1 MSNMQSK
8 DVQGPSAVYLHIPFC
23 KHKCFYCDFNTYV
36 LKGQPV
42 ADYLDALEREVEL
55 TVSQVPPE
63 QIETIF
69 VGGGTPTALTP
80 EQMVRLLS
88 IVQTY
93 FPAQSA
99 GIEFTM
105 EANPGT
111 TDDEKLHAMKEG
123 GVNRVSFGVQSFNND
138 LLKTIGRIHQTDEI
152 YRSIELAKRLKF
164 NSLSIDLMFGLPNQT
179 LQDVDH
185 SLSAA
190 LALDLQHYSIYG
202 LIIEEKTPFHALYVN
217 NKLPIPDQDVE
228 LEMFQL
234 IMDRL
239 QEAGYEHYEI
249 SNFAKRGFHGK
260 HNEKYWR
267 NESYYGFGAGA
278 HGYMNGV
285 RHVNVNGVQDYINA
299 TQHRL
304 PNSERHVV
312 SVQEAMQDFMMVGLR
327 MLNGVSRARFRE
339 LYGRELEDVFGEA
352 LKELLD
358 KQLIEHHVDD
368 YRLTGQGIL
377 FGNDVFGA
385 FV

>member
-1 MSNMQSK
+1 MSSSDTK
-8 DVQGPSAVYLHIPFC
+8 DVQVPSAVYIHIPFC

-42 ADYLDALEREVEL
+42 DDYLVALEREIEQ
-55 TVSQVPPE
+55 TVRQVPPE

-80 EQMVRLLS
+80 KQMSRLLS

-93 FPAQSA
+93 FPQQSA
-99 GIEFTM
+99 ALEFTM

-123 GVNRVSFGVQSFNND
+123 GVNRVSFGVQSFNNA

-152 YRSIELAKRLKF
+152 YRSIELAKQLNF

-179 LQDVDH
+179 LQDVED

-190 LALDLQHYSIYG
+190 LTLELQHYSIYG
-202 LIIEEKTPFHALYVN
+202 LIIEEKTPFHTLYVN
-217 NKLPIPDQDVE
+217 DKLPIPDQDEE
-228 LEMFQL
+228 LQMFQL
-234 IMDRL
+234 IMKRL

-249 SNFAKRGFHGK
+249 SNFAKPGYHGK
-260 HNEKYWR
+260 HNEKYWH

-278 HGYMNGV
+278 HGYINGI
-285 RHVNVNGVQDYINA
+285 RHVNVNGVQDYIQA
-299 TQHRL
+299 TERGL
-304 PNSERHVV
+304 PITDRHVV
-312 SVQEAMQDFMMVGLR
+312 TKEEAMQDFMMVGLR
-327 MLNGVSRARFRE
+327 LLKGVNRQDFSKR
-339 LYGRELEDVFGEA
+339 YDRELEDVFGMAIEQ
-352 LKELLD
+352 LLS
-358 KQLIEHHVDD
+358 KQLLERHEDH
-368 YRLTGQGIL
+368 YRLTEQGVL
-377 FGNDVFGA
+377 FGNEVFGA